1 MSDNKLDDAVLKIL
15 KLTHLGEL
23 KWAKETPPK
32 AMIESTDSN
41 ISSYFEAQYNAR
53 RLALFHERRRRGSM
67 EEYLIRQS
75 VTALVGGNDDQW
87 VEFDRLALL
96 HDDGEVAYFF
106 PPSRVV
112 RDLLQTVR
120 HKTSG
125 IDQFLDELLNT
136 EP

>member
-1 MSDNKLDDAVLKIL
+1 
-15 KLTHLGEL
+15 
-23 KWAKETPPK
+23 
-32 AMIESTDSN
+32 
-41 ISSYFEAQYNAR
+41 
-53 RLALFHERRRRGSM
+53 M
-67 EEYLIRQS
+67 EEYLAKHS
-75 VTALVGGNDDQW
+75 LAATFSEDDKW
-87 VEFDRLALL
+87 VEIDRLVLL
-96 HDDGEVAYFF
+96 HDDGEIAYSF

>member
-1 MSDNKLDDAVLKIL
+1 MSDNKFDDAVLKIL
-15 KLTHLGEL
+15 KLTHLGVL
-23 KWAKETPPK
+23 AWIKETPPK
-32 AMIESTDSN
+32 ALIESTDSI
-41 ISSYFEAQYNAR
+41 ISSYFETEYHSR
-53 RLALFHERRRRGSM
+53 KLALFHQRSRRTGM
-67 EEYLIRQS
+67 
-75 VTALVGGNDDQW
+75 DDYMVRKSLLPTFTSSDDKW
-87 VEFDRLALL
+87 VEMDRLVLL
-96 HDDGEVAYFF
+96 HDDGEVAYSF

>member
-1 MSDNKLDDAVLKIL
+1 MSDNKFDDAVLKML
-15 KLTHLGEL
+15 KLTHLGVL
-23 KWAKETPPK
+23 SWVKESPPQ
-32 AMIESTDSN
+32 ALIDSTDSV
-41 ISSYFEAQYNAR
+41 ISSYFESEYHSR
-53 RLALFHERRRRGSM
+53 KLALFHQRRRRTGM
-67 EEYLIRQS
+67 EEYLAKNS
-75 VTALVGGNDDQW
+75 LVAMFSEDDKW
-87 VEFDRLALL
+87 VEIDRLVLL
-96 HDDGEVAYFF
+96 HDDGEIAYSF

>member
-1 MSDNKLDDAVLKIL
+1 MSDNKFDDAVLKIL
-15 KLTHLGEL
+15 KLTHLGVL
-23 KWAKETPPK
+23 SWVKESPPQ
-32 AMIESTDSN
+32 ALIDSTDSV
-41 ISSYFEAQYNAR
+41 ISSYFESEYHSR
-53 RLALFHERRRRGSM
+53 KLALFHQRRRRTGM
-67 EEYLIRQS
+67 EEYLAKHS
-75 VTALVGGNDDQW
+75 LAATFSEDDKW
-87 VEFDRLALL
+87 VEIDRLVLL
-96 HDDGEVAYFF
+96 HDDGEIAYSF